1 MQVTAFAEA
10 RGGVAYAVGKG
21 AVVEAEFGK
30 WNDWGVSTEE
40 IVKQRRIFKPNHPEY
55 ELFLKEYEKM
65 LKLDK
70 KIIITDNLDI

>member
-1 MQVTAFAEA
+1 MAGFVSMIDNFS
-10 RGGVAYAVGKG
+10 YNSH

-40 IVKQRRIFKPNHPEY
+40 IVKQRRIFKQNHPEY
-55 ELFLKEYEKM
+55 ELFLKEYRKM

-70 KIIITDNLDI
+70 QIIITDNLDI